1 MIHFHVTYPD
11 QYPTLRQYHS
21 LSMASHSCS
30 EDQNAFTHKK
40 RAFRSTKKNTG
51 SGLPDRQG
59 RRFFVITDSRGC
71 LHGNAWRR
79 FPLSIHSGRMEGIF
93 LSHSDTICWTH
104 LIRRVDAFKAS
115 GNGKELAVSGHNAI
129 QNEIDRR
136 FPKKIP

>member
-1 MIHFHVTYPD
+1 MLSHI
-11 QYPTLRQYHS
+11 RNGHS
-21 LSMASHSCS
+21 GQRKKILDPGFQIGR
-30 EDQNAFTHKK
+30 EDV
-40 RAFRSTKKNTG
+40 
-51 SGLPDRQG
+51 L
-59 RRFFVITDSRGC
+59 FVITDSRGY